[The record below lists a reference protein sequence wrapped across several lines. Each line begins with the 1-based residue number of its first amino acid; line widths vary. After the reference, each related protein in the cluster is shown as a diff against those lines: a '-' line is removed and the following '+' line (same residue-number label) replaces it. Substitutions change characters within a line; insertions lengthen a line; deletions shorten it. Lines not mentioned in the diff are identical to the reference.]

1 MSWREHFLYWL
12 DSQISVG
19 LPFWTSD
26 LQWLLFIPAIPFL
39 VVALVWTDSPA
50 TEILTGVGF
59 ALCVPWG
66 FLIFRRRRIK
76 KESWIES
83 DRFSDKNN
91 GY

>member
-19 LPFWTSD
+19 PLFWYSD
-26 LQWLLFIPAIPFL
+26 LRWLLGIPAIPFL
-39 VVALVWTDSPA
+39 IVAVFWADSPA
-50 TEILTGVGF
+50 AEIITGVGL

-83 DRFSDKNN
+83 DRFSDQNN